1 MAKQEKNQRDQE
13 LFDGVIAET
22 LEGLPADLKA
32 ALGTV
37 QIVVQP
43 RPSAE
48 QLGDSD
54 PETED
59 GLLGLFEGFSLRE
72 RPLGQDREFPDRIIL
87 FEECLRESCSG
98 EKELKREIRKT
109 LLHELGHYFGFSE
122 EELEARGLE

>member
-1 MAKQEKNQRDQE
+1 MAKQEKNKRDQE

-22 LEGLPADLKA
+22 LEGLPPDLKA

-43 RPSAE
+43 RPSPRQLSDSEME
-48 QLGDSD
+48 QD
-54 PETED
+54 ED
-59 GLLGLFEGFSLRE
+59 LLGLFEGFSLKE

-87 FEECLRESCSG
+87 FEECLRDSCNG
-98 EKELKREIRKT
+98 ERELKREIRKT

-122 EELEARGLE
+122 DELEARGLE